1 MRNTRDRL
9 RHAIG
14 FELIGLL
21 IAAPLASWV
30 TGVGLNH
37 MGPLALFFSVLAT
50 VWNYVYNIGVDKL
63 LLKYQGHT
71 HKSLWQ
77 RIAHTF
83 GFEGGLLFVALPVM
97 SWWLDISMMEALVLD
112 LGFVLF
118 YLVYAFIYNGATTRC
133 TRSRASG
140 SRTHWVERRQKTA
153 GKTRHHHARGM
164 MVLGED
170 KPGRPAAAFR
180 LVPSALRSGPLPRP
194 TPASAWPRCRS
205 GTGSAVAGPRPCHPC
220 AGARTD
226 GAAPRR

>member
-77 RIAHTF
+77 RVAHTF

-112 LGFVLF
+112 L
-118 YLVYAFIYNGATTRC
+118 ASCCSTWSTPSSTTGATTRC
-133 TRSRASG
+133 TQSRVSC
-140 SRTHWVERRQKTA
+140 SRTHWVEARQKTA
-153 GKTRHHHARGM
+153 GKTRHHHASGM

-170 KPGRPAAAFR
+170 KPGGPAAAFR

-194 TPASAWPRCRS
+194 TPASAWPQGHS
-205 GTGSAVAGPRPCHPC
+205 GTGSAVAGPRPCRPC